1 MDWQYGGMLPPAP
14 IVLVGRS
21 DGIQFNIED
30 WAVLD
35 DF

>member
-14 IVLVGRS
+14 PVLVARS
-21 DGIQFNIED
+21 DSIIFNKAD